1 MVRNGGAGNKLKSTI
16 FLENS
21 RCDIN
26 FHQLETPKI
35 QECFFDFV
43 VLDHLMCCKNSWDF
57 GSFWSEEICG
67 WDPAKS
73 VPGRLEFSP
82 LTKHSW
88 HQMVVS
94 FRFLDVFTYQQV
106 DKHQI
111 QLYKTCASNR
121 FFFFCSRWGWICDKT
136 HLLKRRLEQH
146 LIDVESWDS
155 LLFWITWC
163 VDLIAGLG
171 QNKTV
176 PEGLWQ
182 IHNSCIC
189 AVLILRD
196 VPSMFVSDDY
206 LSQGGNLCT
215 HWDI

>member
-1 MVRNGGAGNKLKSTI
+1 MYISSLDFDFMVRNGGAGNKLKSTI

-121 FFFFCSRWGWICDKT
+121 FFFFVQGEGEFVTRRTCWSEGWN
-136 HLLKRRLEQH
+136 
-146 LIDVESWDS
+146 S
-155 LLFWITWC
+155 TW
-163 VDLIAGLG
+163 
-171 QNKTV
+171 
-176 PEGLWQ
+176 
-182 IHNSCIC
+182 
-189 AVLILRD
+189 
-196 VPSMFVSDDY
+196 
-206 LSQGGNLCT
+206 
-215 HWDI
+215 